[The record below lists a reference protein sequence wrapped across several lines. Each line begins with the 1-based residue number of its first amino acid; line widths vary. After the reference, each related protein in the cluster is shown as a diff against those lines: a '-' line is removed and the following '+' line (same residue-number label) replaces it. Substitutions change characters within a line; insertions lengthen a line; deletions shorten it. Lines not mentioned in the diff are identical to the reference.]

1 MIFSYQK
8 NVKKSL
14 QTEAFFLITL
24 TRNYRNTQ
32 VNEALDLNKIREQIT
47 DLDQQLLALFAKRR
61 SLTLNVAKSK
71 AHNLKAVRDQ
81 QREQELLVKLIKHGK
96 TLGLD
101 AHYVTSIFQTIIE
114 DSVLNQQAY
123 LQTLANPAI
132 ELPSVSVA
140 FLGDKGS
147 YSYLASHRYFSR
159 RAENIIEFGC
169 QSFSDIMAAVESGQV
184 DYGILPIENTSSG
197 SINEVYDVL
206 QHTNLSIV
214 GEITQPIEHCLLTA
228 VNTSLD
234 KVKTIYAH
242 GQPFTQCS
250 NFLDKQ
256 SDIRIEYCDST
267 ADAMAQV
274 FELQDE
280 SVAVI
285 GSEEGGQLYNLHAL
299 EKSIANQNENHSRFI
314 IVARKP
320 IEVAEQI
327 PAKTT
332 IVLATGHKPGALVE
346 SLLILKEK
354 GINMCK
360 LESRPIQGRPWEEMF
375 YIDVEANTKS
385 ISLQEALSDLTAQ
398 SKFLKVL
405 GCYPIEHISPTNVPS
420 SALEN

>member
-1 MIFSYQK
+1 M
-8 NVKKSL
+8 ND
-14 QTEAFFLITL
+14 E
-24 TRNYRNTQ
+24 
-32 VNEALDLNKIREQIT
+32 LDLTKIREKIT
-47 DLDQQLLALFAKRR
+47 QLDQDLLTLFAQRR

-71 AHNLKAVRDQ
+71 AHQIRPVRDQ
-81 QREQELLVKLIKHGK
+81 QREQELLIRLIKQGK

-123 LQTLANPAI
+123 LQTLANPNI
-132 ELPSVSVA
+132 EMPTVSVA

-159 RAENIIEFGC
+159 RAEKIIEFGC
-169 QSFSDIMAAVESGQV
+169 QSFAEIMTQVESGHV
-184 DYGILPIENTSSG
+184 DYGMLPIENTSSG

-228 VNTSLD
+228 VNTRLD
-234 KVKTIYAH
+234 KIKTIYAH

-256 SDIRIEYCDST
+256 SNIRIEYCEST

-274 FELQDE
+274 YELQSDD
-280 SVAVI
+280 VAVI
-285 GSEEGGQLYNLHAL
+285 GSEEGGKLYKLHAL
-299 EKSIANQNENHSRFI
+299 EKSIANQSENHSRFI
-314 IVARKP
+314 LVARKA
-320 IEVAEQI
+320 IDVAEQI
-327 PAKTT
+327 PAKTA
-332 IVLATGHKPGALVE
+332 IILATSQKPGALVE
-346 SLLILKEK
+346 CLLVLKDK

-375 YIDVEANTKS
+375 YIDVEANVKS
-385 ISLQEALSDLTAQ
+385 MALQEAIAELTQ
-398 SKFLKVL
+398 QTNFIKVL
-405 GCYPIEHISPTNVPS
+405 GCYPIEHISPTSVPS
-420 SALEN
+420 SALIN

>member
-1 MIFSYQK
+1 MNQ
-8 NVKKSL
+8 
-14 QTEAFFLITL
+14 
-24 TRNYRNTQ
+24 
-32 VNEALDLNKIREQIT
+32 ALDLNKIREEIT
-47 DLDQQLLALFAKRR
+47 HLDQQLLSLFAERR
-61 SLTLNVAKSK
+61 ALTLNVAKSK
-71 AHNLKAVRDQ
+71 AHQVRPVRDQ
-81 QREQELLVKLIKHGK
+81 QREQELLIRLITQGK

-123 LQTLANPAI
+123 LQTLANPNMQ
-132 ELPSVSVA
+132 EPTVSVA

-159 RAENIIEFGC
+159 RAEKIIEHGC
-169 QSFSDIMAAVESGQV
+169 QSFTEIMQQVESGMV
-184 DYGILPIENTSSG
+184 DYGMLPIENTSSG

-228 VNTSLD
+228 VNSKLSNI
-234 KVKTIYAH
+234 KTIYAH
-242 GQPFTQCS
+242 GQPFAQCS

-256 SDIRIEYCDST
+256 TDIRIEYCEST
-267 ADAMAQV
+267 ADAMAKVYQ
-274 FELQDE
+274 LQDD

-285 GSEEGGQLYNLHAL
+285 GSEEGGNLYQLHAL
-299 EKSIANQNENHSRFI
+299 EKSIANQKENHSRFI
-314 IVARKP
+314 LVARKP

-332 IVLATGHKPGALVE
+332 LIIATGQKPGALVE
-346 SLLILKEK
+346 CLMVLKNQ

-375 YIDVEANTKS
+375 YIDVEANLKHLA
-385 ISLQEALSDLTAQ
+385 LQEAISEITEQ
-398 SKFLKVL
+398 THFIKIL

-420 SALEN
+420 SALV